1 MAYYHRNRQLWE
13 YRRSQGDER
22 GDPQTLRRYDRR
34 RIKTE
39 ITNGRRLAALRK
51 EWSTVETSDVQF
63 KAFLRLVIRDL
74 TDALNAA
81 TPEETDRI
89 LKALMSDF
97 QKTLED

>member
-1 MAYYHRNRQLWE
+1 ME
-13 YRRSQGDER
+13 M
-22 GDPQTLRRYDRR
+22 
-34 RIKTE
+34 
-39 ITNGRRLAALRK
+39 
-51 EWSTVETSDVQF
+51 SDIQF